1 MKEGTVQI
9 SIEEHDRLS
18 ENDKILKQC
27 YSYGYIEYYSNWNKV
42 FEVKAIDSDE
52 SFELLSHETN
62 RLKMLLE
69 KKKWYQFVE
78 LKE

>member
-9 SIEEHDRLS
+9 SIEEYDRLR
-18 ENDKILKQC
+18 ENDKILEKG
-27 YSYGYIEYYSNWNKV
+27 YSYAYTEYDSNWKIV

-52 SFELLSHETN
+52 SFELLSDETN
-62 RLKMLLE
+62 RLKILLE
-69 KKKWYQFVE
+69 KKKWYQFIK